1 MDTESFI
8 VYIKTEHIYLD
19 IAKDCEIRFD
29 TSNYELD
36 RPLPKG
42 KNRKI
47 IGLAQYELR
56 EEIMKEFA
64 ALKTKTYSYLT
75 NNNDE
80 DKKSKD
86 LQNCVMTKKIKF
98 EDYKYCLEATQFE
111 KKNEP
116 FKEIILI

>member
-8 VYIKTEHIYLD
+8 IYIKTEHIYLD
-19 IAKDCEIRFD
+19 IGKYCEIRFH

-42 KNRKI
+42 KNRRV
-47 IGLAQYELR
+47 IGLTKYELR

-64 ALKTKTYSYLT
+64 ALRTRTYRYLT

-86 LQNCVMTKKIKF
+86 L
-98 EDYKYCLEATQFE
+98 
-111 KKNEP
+111 
-116 FKEIILI
+116 